1 MNASASLSVPPPHP
15 ILVFHNHA
23 CLVPRMPGGLL
34 VGVKLLL
41 ELSLRL
47 ELETLRYVR
56 LSPTHPSRI
65 AWGGAVPLSGL
76 RRSSYRDKRQR
87 VTKDL

>member
-1 MNASASLSVPPPHP
+1 MS
-15 ILVFHNHA
+15 
-23 CLVPRMPGGLL
+23 GGLL

-56 LSPTHPSRI
+56 LSPTHPSRM

-76 RRSSYRDKRQR
+76 RRSSYKDKRQH

>member
-1 MNASASLSVPPPHP
+1 MPN
-15 ILVFHNHA
+15 
-23 CLVPRMPGGLL
+23 CLVPLMPGGLL

-47 ELETLRYVR
+47 GLETLRYVR
-56 LSPTHPSRI
+56 LSTTHPSRM

-76 RRSSYRDKRQR
+76 RRSSYKDKRQR